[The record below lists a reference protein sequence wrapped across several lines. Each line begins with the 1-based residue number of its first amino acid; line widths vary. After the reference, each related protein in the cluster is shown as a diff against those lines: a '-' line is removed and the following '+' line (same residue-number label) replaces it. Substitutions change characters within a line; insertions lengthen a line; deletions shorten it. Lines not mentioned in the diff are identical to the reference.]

1 MVRNLVG
8 MEKLVMSES
17 GQKIVNGKI
26 AAITDDGETI
36 SQHFGRARFY
46 LVATVENGQI
56 VNRELRD
63 KLGHAQFGNQPH
75 PEEQPGQAHGMD
87 AASHNKHLQMSEA
100 IADCDVLLCRGMGM
114 GAYESMKSRGIRPVL
129 TDVVVIDEALKIYI
143 EGRMI
148 DQVERLH

>member
-1 MVRNLVG
+1 MTSNENQMIANV
-8 MEKLVMSES
+8 
-17 GQKIVNGKI
+17 KI
-26 AAITDDGETI
+26 AAITDDGQTI

-46 LVATVENGQI
+46 IVATVENGQI
-56 VNRELRD
+56 ANRELRE

-87 AASHNKHLQMSEA
+87 AASQNKHMQMSEA
-100 IADCDVLLCRGMGM
+100 IADCAVLLCRGMGM

-129 TDVVVIDEALKIYI
+129 TDVENIDEAVRNYI
-143 EGRMI
+143 EGRLI